1 MKKFFGIEAN
11 KYIFEWTDITTLLTI
26 LNVTLVVMGF
36 YWAPVVG
43 LVNCGLGL
51 VLNVINRTHINMY
64 VMQIALVVL
73 NAYFLT
79 L

>member
-1 MKKFFGIEAN
+1 MKEFFGIETN
-11 KYIFEWTDITTLLTI
+11 KYVFEWADITTLLTI
-26 LNVTLVVMGF
+26 LNVVLVVMGF

-51 VLNVINRTHINMY
+51 VLNIINRTHINMY
-64 VMQIALVVL
+64 AMQIALIVL

>member
-1 MKKFFGIEAN
+1 MKKFFGIETN
-11 KYIFEWTDITTLLTI
+11 KYIFEWTDITTLLTL
-26 LNVTLVVMGF
+26 LNVMLVVTGF

-43 LVNCGLGL
+43 LINCGLGL
-51 VLNVINRTHINMY
+51 VLNVINRAHINMY
-64 VMQIALVVL
+64 VMQIALIVL

>member
-1 MKKFFGIEAN
+1 MKKFFGIETN
-11 KYIFEWTDITTLLTI
+11 KYIFEWADVTTLLTI
-26 LNVTLVVMGF
+26 LNVMLVVMGF

-43 LVNCGLGL
+43 LVNCGFGL
-51 VLNVINRTHINMY
+51 ALNIVNRAHINMY
-64 VMQIALVVL
+64 VMQIALIVL